1 MKCFD
6 TAVIGGGVLGC
17 FAARNLR
24 RWNIS
29 TVLIEAEEDVCTG
42 ISKANTAIVYAGY
55 DNKVGS
61 LKARMTVRGNRE
73 FDKLCQELDV
83 PFSRCGSLM
92 VSYGPGADRVLKKK
106 FDNGT
111 QSGVPGLRLISGPE
125 AEAMEPMLAPGV
137 TSALYAPSTGTVNPW
152 QLGLAAYE
160 NAVRNGCDVML
171 NSPVRAIRKDG
182 DGYVITAGEAEIQ
195 CKTVLNCAGIDAD
208 RVQELCFEPSVRL
221 VLDGADFL
229 ILDEH
234 GAKPRCIIFQESEEK
249 GKGVTA
255 VPTVDG
261 NLLLGPSQRPLEGKF
276 WATNRDGLDFL
287 REAIGQV
294 LPTVDLSQVIRTF
307 GSVRPN
313 PHRVVLENGE
323 YVPDGKSIGSFSI
336 ENPAPGF
343 YSLIGIKTPG
353 LTCADQLGR
362 YLAERIAAHLS
373 AKQNP
378 DFDPIRKAISAK
390 DSHIVCQCR
399 KITRGEILEAI
410 RRGATTVEGVKR
422 RVGSGLGRCQGSR
435 CTWEIERLLEDAK
448 HGTV

>member
-1 MKCFD
+1 M
-6 TAVIGGGVLGC
+6 
-17 FAARNLR
+17 
-24 RWNIS
+24 
-29 TVLIEAEEDVCTG
+29 
-42 ISKANTAIVYAGY
+42 
-55 DNKVGS
+55 
-61 LKARMTVRGNRE
+61 
-73 FDKLCQELDV
+73 
-83 PFSRCGSLM
+83 
-92 VSYGPGADRVLKKK
+92 
-106 FDNGT
+106 
-111 QSGVPGLRLISGPE
+111 
-125 AEAMEPMLAPGV
+125 
-137 TSALYAPSTGTVNPW
+137 
-152 QLGLAAYE
+152 
-160 NAVRNGCDVML
+160 
-171 NSPVRAIRKDG
+171 
-182 DGYVITAGEAEIQ
+182 
-195 CKTVLNCAGIDAD
+195 
-208 RVQELCFEPSVRL
+208 
-221 VLDGADFL
+221 
-229 ILDEH
+229 
-234 GAKPRCIIFQESEEK
+234 
-249 GKGVTA
+249 
-255 VPTVDG
+255 DG

-287 REAIGQV
+287 REATGQV